1 MLLNVDS
8 KYQVHIMGCVPHV
21 GFATSSHATV
31 MTHFMLVYI
40 YIYIYIY
47 IFKRVFTN
55 RLLLDMLDFPIR

>member
-40 YIYIYIY
+40 YIYIYI
-47 IFKRVFTN
+47 FLKGSSQTVFS
-55 RLLLDMLDFPIR
+55 